1 MIADTLL
8 SQLDR
13 VRKTGVGRWIAR
25 CPAHEDRG
33 PSLSIRELADQRVL
47 IHCFAG
53 CGAGD
58 VLGAVGLDF
67 NALYPEKT
75 LGDHTRRGQRSFST
89 ADALRCVAFEALL
102 AATAA
107 ATLARGDSLDE
118 RERARLWKAAERIN
132 TAMEESTWA

>member
-33 PSLSIRELADQRVL
+33 PSLSIRELTDQRVL

-67 NALYPEKT
+67 NALFPAQT
-75 LGDHTRRGQRSFST
+75 LGDHAHREQRPFTS
-89 ADALRCVAFEALL
+89 ADALRCISFEALL

-107 ATLARGDSLDE
+107 STLARGGSLNEGD
-118 RERARLWKAAERIN
+118 RARLWIAAGRIR
-132 TAMEESTWA
+132 TAMEKSTWA